1 MSKRFFVLF
10 IVSFISMFYFSGNGL
25 TQEPKRPFYEYPGN
39 YREEI
44 NQLKTEFVNRFG
56 YELLDLEHEWR
67 PWEIKKLIIAFSKL
81 PETFLKIKGVK
92 GFYLLSKFRAGP
104 EGMPVDDIPAA
115 TFPSFQTVYRNSR
128 MAYQVEVGNQ
138 EPRIEFYTKLF
149 YEDQENLNN
158 IVQHEMAHIYDMFDN
173 YISFSEEW
181 LKITDFELIHLPALD
196 SRAGDDYLFAPLN
209 NFKKLHYAPVSSLQ
223 LPTYSR
229 QNAQEDFANSVAAY
243 INYPYFQFSHPKRY
257 QFLKHKVFGGKHYFP
272 EEEIGYVE
280 KVTLD
285 FQKAIESKNWEKV
298 IEVTREVARDYYPEI
313 EKKLILQMENE
324 IKNAPD
330 SVRDLKLA
338 LASCHLVDPNS
349 LKIRKNLIRKKRV
362 ALKVL
367 LKDRRC
373 ALMAKRSFEKELGQ
387 WSMRNIYFF
396 RSKGQDY
403 IQFMDSVS
411 LTSGARGF
419 DTTYNWRVF
428 NEGSSVHLAEG
439 SFPVNEI
446 NPGSIKINLQET
458 AVGTLNLPVGKPLTL
473 ELGAQRVHP
482 IEFKR
487 LNSKIAKIRFVIP
500 EGFNYDGLKKPGIR
514 IVYPLRPEFQRL
526 N

>member
-1 MSKRFFVLF
+1 
-10 IVSFISMFYFSGNGL
+10 
-25 TQEPKRPFYEYPGN
+25 
-39 YREEI
+39 
-44 NQLKTEFVNRFG
+44 
-56 YELLDLEHEWR
+56 
-67 PWEIKKLIIAFSKL
+67 
-81 PETFLKIKGVK
+81 
-92 GFYLLSKFRAGP
+92 
-104 EGMPVDDIPAA
+104 
-115 TFPSFQTVYRNSR
+115 
-128 MAYQVEVGNQ
+128 
-138 EPRIEFYTKLF
+138 
-149 YEDQENLNN
+149 
-158 IVQHEMAHIYDMFDN
+158 
-173 YISFSEEW
+173 
-181 LKITDFELIHLPALD
+181 
-196 SRAGDDYLFAPLN
+196 
-209 NFKKLHYAPVSSLQ
+209 
-223 LPTYSR
+223 
-229 QNAQEDFANSVAAY
+229 
-243 INYPYFQFSHPKRY
+243 
-257 QFLKHKVFGGKHYFP
+257 
-272 EEEIGYVE
+272 
-280 KVTLD
+280 
-285 FQKAIESKNWEKV
+285 
-298 IEVTREVARDYYPEI
+298 
-313 EKKLILQMENE
+313 MENE

-338 LASCHLVDPNS
+338 LASCQLVDPNS

-362 ALKVL
+362 SLKDL

-373 ALMAKRSFEKELGQ
+373 ALMARRSFEKELGQ

-446 NPGSIKINLQET
+446 NPGSIKISLQET
-458 AVGTLNLPVGKPLTL
+458 AVGTLNLPVGKPLIL

-500 EGFNYDGLKKPGIR
+500 EGFNYDGLKKPQIR